1 MPLYQYVCRK
11 CQHKFGEVLT
21 IKEHEAKKVECPKCK
36 SKDLQ
41 HVVQQFF
48 ARTSSKTSRW

>member
-21 IKEHEAKKVECPKCK
+21 LKEHEAKKIECPKCK

-41 HVVQQFF
+41 HVVQPFF
-48 ARTSSKTSRW
+48 AKTSSKTRGW